1 MLTTTAQPQPLKNFW
16 LRPNGVALAIAVA
29 CALVAG
35 WLLHGSSP
43 DLFNPTAL
51 KPTLQQM
58 GAWGPATYIAVLA
71 LSVVVSPVPGAP
83 LAVAAGMVWGMPL
96 AGVYSVIGG
105 FLGSLIA
112 YFIGR
117 TLGNAA
123 IRALTGKSIA
133 VDAHRGERYL
143 GWLVFFSRLLPV
155 LPFDGVSYGAGML
168 KLSVKVYAVATLLGM
183 IPSTFLLSYA
193 GESLTMTLPQ
203 RIATFALLLI
213 VLVGLPWAAHRYNW
227 FGFRDMIRIE

>member
-1 MLTTTAQPQPLKNFW
+1 MKNFW
-16 LRPNGVALAIAVA
+16 LHPNGAALAIAVA

-35 WLLHGSSP
+35 WLLLEPSP

-51 KPTLQQM
+51 KSTLQQM
-58 GAWGPATYIAVLA
+58 GAWGPVIYIAVLA

-83 LAVAAGMVWGMPL
+83 LAVAAGMVWGMPM
-96 AGVYSVIGG
+96 AGLYSVIGG

-117 TLGNAA
+117 TLGHTA
-123 IRALTGKSIA
+123 IRALTGKSIF
-133 VDAHRGERYL
+133 VDAHRGARYL
-143 GWLVFFSRLLPV
+143 GWLIFFSRLFPV

-168 KLSVKVYAVATLLGM
+168 KLSIKVYGVATLLGM

-193 GESLTMTLPQ
+193 GESFTATLPQ
-203 RIATFALLLI
+203 NVVISLLL
-213 VLVGLPWAAHRYNW
+213 LLMMVGLPWLAHRYNW

>member
-1 MLTTTAQPQPLKNFW
+1 MRNFW
-16 LRPNGVALAIAVA
+16 LRPNGAALAIAVA
-29 CALVAG
+29 CALAAG
-35 WLLHGSSP
+35 WLVLGPSP

-58 GAWGPATYIAVLA
+58 GHWGPVTYIAVLA

-83 LAVAAGMVWGMPL
+83 LAVAAGMVWGMPM

-105 FLGSLIA
+105 FLGSLMA
-112 YFIGR
+112 YFLGR
-117 TLGNAA
+117 TLGSAV
-123 IRALTGKSIA
+123 IRSLTGKSIS

-143 GWLVFFSRLLPV
+143 GWLIFFSRLFPV

-193 GESLTMTLPQ
+193 GQTLTTTMPQ
-203 RIATFALLLI
+203 RVAMFCLLLI
-213 VLVGLPWAAHRYNW
+213 VFVGLPWVAHRYNW
-227 FGFRDMIRIE
+227 FGFRDIIRIE